1 VPASGST
8 IDAQTTEIY
17 VPLPLAAVREVFAA
31 RPAKWLRPFLSLAA
45 HRGTGQPL
53 TAGSPT
59 GFRLGRPIDDE
70 LGEVVFD
77 FTWWAHL
84 RGGLFESFRGQFHL
98 RREHEGAV
106 LRLDGPVYGGS
117 PERNAAVL
125 TALLE
130 LLAEALTADQV
141 PIG

>member
-8 IDAQTTEIY
+8 IDAQRTE
-17 VPLPLAAVREVFAA
+17 VFLPLPLAAVREVFAA
-31 RPAKWLRPFLSLAA
+31 RPTKWLRPFLSLAA
-45 HRGTGQPL
+45 HRGTGQPM
-53 TAGSPT
+53 TAGPPT
-59 GFRLGRPIDDE
+59 GFRLGRPLDCEHDE
-70 LGEVVFD
+70 VEVD

-98 RREHEGAV
+98 RGEDEGSV
-106 LRLDGPVYGGS
+106 LGLDGPVYGGS

-125 TALLE
+125 TALVE

-141 PIG
+141 PVG